1 MQLTSP
7 IEPVYVTDSIVEEPG
22 RHRRNRHEPRL
33 CATCEAP
40 LAGQSAD
47 CWRCGAVAVE
57 PVRRT
62 VTQYVAAVPAPHV
75 PDAPAPSAADDVP
88 TPLWTRHTLGAIEA
102 DRDRRHAR
110 SAQTTVRYRTAPSAP
125 AIPLRP
131 ELLAR

>member
-7 IEPVYVTDSIVEEPG
+7 IEPVFVTDSIVEEPG

-33 CATCEAP
+33 CATCEA
-40 LAGQSAD
+40 
-47 CWRCGAVAVE
+47 
-57 PVRRT
+57 
-62 VTQYVAAVPAPHV
+62 
-75 PDAPAPSAADDVP
+75 P

>member
-7 IEPVYVTDSIVEEPG
+7 IEPVFVTDSIVEEPG
-22 RHRRNRHEPRL
+22 RRRRNRHEPRL

-47 CWRCGAVAVE
+47 CWRCGATAVE

-62 VTQYVAAVPAPHV
+62 VTQYVAAAPGPRVPN
-75 PDAPAPSAADDVP
+75 APAPPATDDTP

-125 AIPLRP
+125 AIPLRR